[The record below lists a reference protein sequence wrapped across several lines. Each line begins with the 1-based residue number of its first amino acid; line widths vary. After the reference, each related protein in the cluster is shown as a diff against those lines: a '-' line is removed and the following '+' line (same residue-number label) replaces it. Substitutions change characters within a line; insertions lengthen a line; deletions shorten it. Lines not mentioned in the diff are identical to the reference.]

1 MFLNLVLDVSVQL
14 FSTTYFEIT
23 PGKGNICLQNHAL
36 QEMYDDDKSVWDDI
50 IALGVAD
57 LSSVQVSGIHLEE
70 GLKLFPVVLGNKGDW
85 SYLVPRLC
93 TLNMFDVFWGDPLE
107 DVKNHGKNCWKF
119 TMHLYIAT
127 GYVSELEAVLQAFT
141 QRRESRE
148 EF

>member
-93 TLNMFDVFWGDPLE
+93 TLNMFDVLFLGTPWKMLRTM
-107 DVKNHGKNCWKF
+107 GKTVGN
-119 TMHLYIAT
+119 
-127 GYVSELEAVLQAFT
+127 
-141 QRRESRE
+141 SRCI
-148 EF
+148 FI